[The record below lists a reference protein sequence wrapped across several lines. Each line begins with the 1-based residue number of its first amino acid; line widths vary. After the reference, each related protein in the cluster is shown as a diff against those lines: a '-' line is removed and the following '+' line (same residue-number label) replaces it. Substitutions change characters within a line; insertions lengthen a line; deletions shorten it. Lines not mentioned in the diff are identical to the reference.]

1 MSKIFDLTLI
11 YATIRSAT
19 PILFAALCCTITQQA
34 DILNIGTEG
43 IMLTSAFVA
52 VLTSVMTGSWLIAIL
67 MAIVSGVVM
76 ALIMAVANIK
86 YSANICAIGMAI
98 NMFALAITKFGIKR
112 FLGTSGTYSGS
123 DIIGIPRIHIAAFDN
138 NIFLNEVLNNWC
150 VTEVFGIIMVVVMWF
165 LLFRTAWRLRV
176 RCVGRFPMA
185 AETAGINVRRLKY
198 QVMIISGVMGGLAG
212 AHLSLGYSKMFAE
225 NITNGRGFM
234 GIAAMNFGAQ
244 NPILVWVGTLIF
256 GCIDSIGARLQSYG
270 IPSQFILMLPYIFTI
285 TVLVLAMWKKSASE
299 ARKKSAL

>member
-1 MSKIFDLTLI
+1 
-11 YATIRSAT
+11 
-19 PILFAALCCTITQQA
+19 
-34 DILNIGTEG
+34 
-43 IMLTSAFVA
+43 
-52 VLTSVMTGSWLIAIL
+52 
-67 MAIVSGVVM
+67 
-76 ALIMAVANIK
+76 
-86 YSANICAIGMAI
+86 
-98 NMFALAITKFGIKR
+98 
-112 FLGTSGTYSGS
+112 
-123 DIIGIPRIHIAAFDN
+123 
-138 NIFLNEVLNNWC
+138 
-150 VTEVFGIIMVVVMWF
+150 
-165 LLFRTAWRLRV
+165 
-176 RCVGRFPMA
+176 MA

>member
-1 MSKIFDLTLI
+1 
-11 YATIRSAT
+11 
-19 PILFAALCCTITQQA
+19 
-34 DILNIGTEG
+34 
-43 IMLTSAFVA
+43 
-52 VLTSVMTGSWLIAIL
+52 
-67 MAIVSGVVM
+67 M

-165 LLFRTAWRLRV
+165 LLFRTAWGLRV